1 MRRSNLLRQ
10 LTAGPLDVL
19 ILGGGINGAGVVRDL
34 ALRAHLSGRPLRLGL
49 AERHGFASGT
59 SGKNSQL
66 IHGGLRYLKYLE
78 FRLVREALRERA
90 TLLEI
95 APHLVHVQ
103 PFLIPMYSHF
113 ERLYYGAGLS
123 LYDYLA
129 GKRNISPHRRI
140 PAGQVINL
148 EPGLLRDSLVESAI
162 FFDGRVHSARYVL
175 ENLQEARSHGAVTLN
190 YCAAVGWTRNTEG
203 FWEVRLRDELDGA
216 EATCRARKLVNTTG
230 AWQSSAEG
238 RLRLVR
244 GSHLIL
250 PRVTSSENAIAYFEP
265 AGRIIFFIPWGE
277 RNDLTLLGT
286 TDVDH
291 PGGADDVRISAEEVR
306 YLLDIAATLFPKSRS
321 LQPVSAYSSLRPLLD
336 DGSGSATSTSREH
349 RIWNDAQGILHV
361 AGGKYTTYRAMSEEA
376 VDQIAAEIAPHL
388 EAIHATATTPLNGN
402 SRQNVQAVQD
412 DLPPEWR
419 ALLLPYGT
427 GAARIVRRLGSVR
440 EEGGLEALE
449 RARILEAI
457 ETDQAETLA
466 DLVFTS
472 TYWGYERTWTAAA
485 LLPYAEAMADHLA
498 WPAGR
503 AGAEVR
509 RVLDQVALPDL
520 AGKT

>member
-1 MRRSNLLRQ
+1 MTLIAPRTARRRTSAAGRAQDAFATVFLSELGWIALAFRGETLAG
-10 LTAGPLDVL
+10 LTFGQATG
-19 ILGGGINGAGVVRDL
+19 RDAL
-34 ALRAHLSGRPLRLGL
+34 AALRRVLGDSPVECVEREACRGTIRDVVDRL
-49 AERHGFASGT
+49 ERYAAGEAV
-59 SGKNSQL
+59 
-66 IHGGLRYLKYLE
+66 E
-78 FRLVREALRERA
+78 FRRVA
-90 TLLEI
+90 I
-95 APHLVHVQ
+95 DQSHLT
-103 PFLIPMYSHF
+103 PFA
-113 ERLYYGAGLS
+113 RRVVA
-123 LYDYLA
+123 A
-129 GKRNISPHRRI
+129 CRRI